1 MRACS
6 NAPWIYLFNKD
17 AHCGPGWHVN
27 EGAVFHDC
35 YHAYV
40 TVYLDPRPD
49 KEYPGSLNETSAMLD
64 FAHHLWWLFD
74 VSVFDDENLA
84 KTYMF
89 DGFVPDNYIKILIR
103 RGQ

>member
-1 MRACS
+1 
-6 NAPWIYLFNKD
+6 
-17 AHCGPGWHVN
+17 
-27 EGAVFHDC
+27 
-35 YHAYV
+35 V
-40 TVYLDPRPD
+40 TVYLDPQPD
-49 KEYPGSLNETSAMLD
+49 KEYPGLPKETSAMLD
-64 FAHHLWWLFD
+64 FVHHLWWLFD